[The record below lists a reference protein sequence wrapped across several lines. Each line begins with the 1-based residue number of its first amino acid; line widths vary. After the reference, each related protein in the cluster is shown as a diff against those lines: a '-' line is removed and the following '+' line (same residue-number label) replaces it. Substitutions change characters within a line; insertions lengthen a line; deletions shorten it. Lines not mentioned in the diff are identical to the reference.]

1 MTERGITVDASV
13 LIALTSARDAH
24 HAQAVGLMRASLM
37 RRDLLIHPI
46 NMAEA
51 AVRPTARGILETV
64 RGIWRLLGVSVAD
77 VDPDQMWRL
86 AALRV
91 TTGLELPDCCVVDTA
106 QRTATPLATFD
117 LRLAR
122 QAEQLGVDLAL

>member
-1 MTERGITVDASV
+1 MADRGITLDASA
-13 LIALTSARDAH
+13 LIALTSARDPH
-24 HAQAVGLMRASLM
+24 HAQAVGLMRSSLL
-37 RRDLLIHPI
+37 RRNLLVHPI

-64 RGIWRLLGVSVAD
+64 RGTWRLLGVSVAD
-77 VDPDQMWRL
+77 VDADQIWRL

-91 TTGLELPDCCVVDTA
+91 KTGLEMPDCCVVDTA
-106 QRTATPLATFD
+106 QRTATSLATFD
-117 LRLAR
+117 ARLAR

>member
-1 MTERGITVDASV
+1 MTDQGITLDASV
-13 LIALTSARDAH
+13 LIALTSARDPH
-24 HAQAVGLMRASLM
+24 HAQAVGLMRSSLL

-51 AVRPTARGILETV
+51 AVRPTARGILESV
-64 RGIWRLLGVSVAD
+64 RGMWQLLGVCVAA
-77 VDPDQMWRL
+77 VDSEQVWRL

-91 TTGLELPDCCVVDTA
+91 ETGLEMPDCCVVDTA

-117 LRLAR
+117 LRLAQ